1 MDLETFR
8 AIDVDI
14 DLANDFVPD
23 VILSAND
30 YNGRCIVARV
40 TNGGVSVSGDN
51 LSARLLF
58 NTAPGISPGG
68 YVTMTRVASSP
79 TATWQVPVPSD
90 ALAARQVM
98 LCVQIVD
105 SDDNL
110 VCSRNFRGIVDR
122 KLMDDDAPESVNE
135 LNRLWEGIDAL
146 ENIDASVTADGTVS
160 VTAPDGTVT
169 TSTAVPTAVSAA
181 NSATSAANTAAGA
194 ANTAATDAAQAVAAL
209 QAYVPLDADNIL
221 KASETGVIVSVTDAY
236 PSPLLGLTV
245 YGNSIQ
251 DGTPTPESPV
261 PIKSVAGAQVCA
273 TGKNMIPRL
282 DAGYT
287 STANGVTMTV
297 NNDSSVTLTGTSTSD
312 GWVEF
317 ALIGSSKHIVLQKG
331 MVITHGL
338 FGNANS
344 DIRILAR
351 KNSTQGNAWG
361 SRITTGGTLTIDST
375 AFLVLK
381 VTVAAGATVN
391 DTVYPYVVAGSD
403 IPDTWPP
410 MTLSFSDAL
419 TPLTL
424 IDDQGVAHEL
434 RSLPDGTRDDL
445 IWNADGS
452 GTLVENCPAATV
464 DGSEGD
470 WVVGSAQVGRFQKR
484 SSELGLPDIHTS
496 SYAGGIRS
504 SNYEL
509 TTNTYATM
517 PYGTIK
523 SGNVNA
529 HSFIYLSV
537 NSSITTNADLLA
549 FLSEHPF
556 TVVVKAYIPRTY
568 HIPAINM
575 PSLPDLVSN
584 AWVSAT
590 DADGAAIACECA
602 IEYRRDI
609 NKVIGDIEEAIAD
622 IVSQ

>member
-40 TNGGVSVSGDN
+40 TNGGVSVNGDN

-58 NTAPGISPGG
+58 NTAPGISTGG

-146 ENIDASVTADGTVS
+146 ENIDASVAADGTVS

-181 NSATSAANTAAGA
+181 TAATNAANTAAGA

-221 KASETGVIVSVTDAY
+221 KATETGAIVSTSDAY
-236 PSPLLGLTV
+236 PSSLLGLV
-245 YGNSIQ
+245 AYGNSVQ
-251 DGTPTPESPV
+251 NGTPTPETPV
-261 PIKSVAGAQVCA
+261 PIKSVAGAKAC
-273 TGKNMIPRL
+273 TSGKNLANFAPKSERGMTCVKNADGTVTISGTPTG
-282 DAGYT
+282 DWAGFGNSIDCDLPELGPYTISITKALPYKVGCTVTADDRTTQRPSISIGST
-287 STANGVTMTV
+287 STTFTV
-297 NNDSSVTLTGTSTSD
+297 SNPIKWIAFTLTSLTAGT
-312 GWVEF
+312 
-317 ALIGSSKHIVLQKG
+317 ALSAE
-331 MVITHGL
+331 T
-338 FGNANS
+338 FGFQ
-344 DIRILAR
+344 LE
-351 KNSTQGNAWG
+351 QG
-361 SRITTGGTLTIDST
+361 ST
-375 AFLVLK
+375 ATEFESASLM
-381 VTVAAGATVN
+381 
-391 DTVYPYVVAGSD
+391 
-403 IPDTWPP
+403 I
-410 MTLSFSDAL
+410 

-434 RSLPDGTRDDL
+434 RKILMSNGTIRARDEL
-445 IWNADGS
+445 VVNADGS
-452 GTLVENCPAATV
+452 GTLYENVGHVDDMSTLTWTKLTTPNTRFRASLPGFAGAWSGPRIACEAYPYVSNTSSDGEMADKSLYKRTSLGQILIRNSDYDNYTAEEFAATLSGV
-464 DGSEGD
+464 S
-470 WVVGSAQVGRFQKR
+470 
-484 SSELGLPDIHTS
+484 I
-496 SYAGGIRS
+496 SYAL
-504 SNYEL
+504 L
-509 TTNTYATM
+509 TTPA
-517 PYGTIK
+517 
-523 SGNVNA
+523 
-529 HSFIYLSV
+529 
-537 NSSITTNADLLA
+537 
-549 FLSEHPF
+549 
-556 TVVVKAYIPRTY
+556 TY

-584 AWVSAT
+584 AWISAT
-590 DADGAAIACECA
+590 DADGAAIAA
-602 IEYRRDI
+602 DIGITYRRDI
-609 NKVIGDIEEAIAD
+609 NKVISDLETAIAD
-622 IVSQ
+622 IVSA